1 MAALIFTKFF
11 PLILI
16 LLGLLPSILWLLF
29 YLRED
34 AHPEPKKLIVKVFL
48 WGMCIAPLALL
59 LQYVSLALLAGA
71 GMHEAQRAIIGLL
84 LLAAIEEYVKYLVV
98 RVEIEDESAFDEPED
113 AVVYMIV
120 AALGFAAVE
129 NVLIAFSLS
138 SPTVSQ
144 AGEALAAQTT
154 GFLEASRVIGIRSI
168 GATLLH
174 AFSSAI
180 VGYFLALQ
188 ITRSPAHFADPMQWH
203 IRHKKRLWIIM
214 VGLILASA
222 LHALFNYLILQS
234 SGARG
239 AVVLPAS
246 VGMILGIT
254 FLLRRL
260 RNAAGWNAA
269 PAKEKF

>member
-84 LLAAIEEYVKYLVV
+84 LLAGIEEYVKYLVV

-138 SPTVSQ
+138 SPATPQ
-144 AGEALAAQTT
+144 AGIALTAQTA
-154 GFLEASRVIGIRSI
+154 GFLEATRVIAIRSI

-174 AFSSAI
+174 AFSSAV

-188 ITRSPAHFADPMQWH
+188 ISRSPAHFADPMRWH
-203 IRHKKRLWIIM
+203 ARHRKRLWIIIA
-214 VGLILASA
+214 GLMLASA
-222 LHALFNYLILQS
+222 LHAMFNYLILQS

-260 RNAAGWNAA
+260 RNAAGWKALA
-269 PAKEKF
+269 G